1 LSYKPEQLAEWKR
14 TINAPAVLSSRME
27 LTQQG
32 KEWIGLCP
40 FHEEKTPSFH
50 IYLHDTLK
58 QWDCHCHG
66 ACARSWDLFSVVQRI
81 DKLTFPDAVAKV
93 LSQVGWEEGKAISDQ
108 TFTTVLGEEKV
119 LRTYPTSVLD
129 AARKALIVSSEARA
143 WLQARGIHVNVAI
156 DLGLGYIQSAAAV
169 SPNHPWVDK
178 GWIVIPTEEGST
190 ITCLKYRSVV
200 AKKSE
205 DGKISGIL
213 RGPKMLT
220 SLYNL
225 NNLSPMDDVYIVEGE
240 PDVWAM
246 HQAGFIA
253 VAYPS
258 SEYTPTPQERD
269 RLMKANRIFL
279 AGDNDTAG
287 EGAMNKLWAEL
298 RDRVYR
304 VRWPQGI
311 KDANDFL
318 VKTCEGLTDIFQVE
332 VEKMRDKALET
343 PIPDFFDLSQTL
355 MNADSTPPMENPLRL
370 HFRSK
375 DVDDMAVILPG
386 SVVSVFAT
394 HSGSGKTTWCLDQF
408 ELPEAM
414 EHGRIVLNYSCEL
427 SPQEFGTLVAANLLS
442 KNRLELTDADF
453 KEAGK
458 MLQES
463 EAKFYVGYNPE
474 LNRVGMVLD
483 SLEWAIRRLGA
494 NIIVLDHLHFLTRGE
509 KDDIKAQ
516 ADAMQ
521 RIKNMAVKHG
531 VIFVVVGQSRKAEAS
546 RRGRPSEASD
556 AKGSE
561 TFVSDASAVYHIHR
575 GIRKDIDW
583 SRPEN
588 LPDDTLDTVTDIRLV
603 KCRTKGPGK
612 SFARMVF
619 AGAVGQFHT
628 QTNQELPL

>member
-1 LSYKPEQLAEWKR
+1 MIYSDQQLTEWKQK
-14 TINAPAVLSSRME
+14 INAAAVLQSRLKLE
-27 LTQQG
+27 QQG
-32 KEWIGLCP
+32 AEFISACP

-50 IYLHDTLK
+50 VYRNAETG

-66 ACARSWDLFSVVQRI
+66 ACGRSWNLFQVVMKT
-81 DKLTFPDAVAKV
+81 DKLGFKDAVEKV
-93 LSQVGWEEGKAISDQ
+93 LSQIGWEAGKEIADQ
-108 TFTTVLGEEKV
+108 TFTTVLQEEKV
-119 LRTYPTSVLD
+119 LRTFPISVLKSAQD
-129 AARKALIVSSEARA
+129 ALLFTEAPCQ
-143 WLQARGIHVNVAI
+143 WLGLRGIFTDTAAE
-156 DLGLGYIQSAAAV
+156 LGLGYIESAAAV

-178 GWIVIPTEEGST
+178 GWIVIPTIDNGT
-190 ITCLKYRSVV
+190 ITCLKYRSLV

-220 SLYNL
+220 SLYNM
-225 NNLSPMDDVYIVEGE
+225 NNLSAMDDVYIVEGE

-246 HQAGFIA
+246 HQGGFIA
-253 VAYPS
+253 VGYPS
-258 SEYTPTPQERD
+258 AEYTPTSAERD

-304 VRWPQGI
+304 IRWPDGI

-318 VKTCEGLTDIFQVE
+318 VKECDGITESFTAN
-332 VEKMRDKALET
+332 VEKLRDKALET
-343 PIPDFFDLSQTL
+343 PIPDFFDLGQTL

-370 HFRSK
+370 HFRNK
-375 DVDDMAVILPG
+375 EVDDMAVILPG

-442 KNRLELTDADF
+442 KDRLTLTDADF
-453 KEAGK
+453 KEAGRQ
-458 MLQES
+458 LQEV
-463 EAKFYVGYNPE
+463 EAKFYVGYNPA
-474 LNRVGMVLD
+474 LDRVGKVLD

-509 KDDIKAQ
+509 KDDTKAQ

-521 RIKNMAVKHG
+521 RIKNMAVQHQ

-546 RRGRPSEASD
+546 RRGRPSELSD

-619 AGAVGQFHT
+619 AGSVGQFHT
-628 QTNQELPL
+628 QTSQEPIL